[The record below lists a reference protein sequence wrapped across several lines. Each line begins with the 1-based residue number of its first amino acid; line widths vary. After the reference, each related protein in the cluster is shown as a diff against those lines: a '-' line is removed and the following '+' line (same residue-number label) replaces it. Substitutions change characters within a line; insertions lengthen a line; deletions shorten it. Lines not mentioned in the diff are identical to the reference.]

1 MEEQTRKSMHPL
13 TVGAAVA
20 IIVFCVAGVAAIMGW
35 VPTTIGHPGESA
47 SPPRADKAAPTPTSS
62 SAARPR
68 VEPAR
73 PARTMTAAAVCPDCG
88 VVESVREIESPGK
101 ASGVGAVGGAVV
113 GGVVG
118 NQVGGGR
125 GRDVMTVLGAVGG
138 ALAGNQIEKNVNKTK
153 SYAITVRLEDGTT
166 RVLHE
171 ATQPTWRPGDRVRI
185 VDGRLQANA

>member
-1 MEEQTRKSMHPL
+1 MEEQVRKPMHPL
-13 TVGAAVA
+13 TVGAAIA
-20 IIVFCVAGVAAIMGW
+20 IILFCAAGVAAIMGW
-35 VPTTIGHPGESA
+35 IPTTIGQPGEDA
-47 SPPRADKAAPTPTSS
+47 SPPKAVKSPPATPA
-62 SAARPR
+62 AARSR
-68 VEPAR
+68 AEPAR
-73 PARTMTAAAVCPDCG
+73 PARTVTTAAVCPDCG
-88 VVESVREIESPGK
+88 IVESVREIQTQGN

-125 GRDVMTVLGAVGG
+125 GRDAMTVLGAVGG
-138 ALAGNQIEKNVNKTK
+138 ALAGNQIEKNMKSTK

-171 ATQPTWRPGDRVRI
+171 ANLPTWRPGDKVRI

>member
-1 MEEQTRKSMHPL
+1 MEEQARKPMHPL

-20 IIVFCVAGVAAIMGW
+20 IILFCVAGVAAIMGW
-35 VPTTIGHPGESA
+35 IPTTIGHESA
-47 SPPRADKAAPTPTSS
+47 SPPQADKAAPTSTASS
-62 SAARPR
+62 SAARTR
-68 VEPAR
+68 AEPAR
-73 PARTMTAAAVCPDCG
+73 PARTVTAAAVCPDCG
-88 VVESVREIESPGK
+88 VVESVREIESQGK

-171 ATQPTWRPGDRVRI
+171 STLPTWRPGDRVRI
-185 VDGRLQANA
+185 VDGRLQSNA

>member
-1 MEEQTRKSMHPL
+1 MEEQARKPMHPL
-13 TVGAAVA
+13 TVGAAIA
-20 IIVFCVAGVAAIMGW
+20 IILFCAAGVAAIMGW
-35 VPTTIGHPGESA
+35 IPTTIGKSGEDA
-47 SPPRADKAAPTPTSS
+47 SPSQTVKSPPATPA
-62 SAARPR
+62 AARPR
-68 VEPAR
+68 AEPAR
-73 PARTMTAAAVCPDCG
+73 PARTVTAAAVCPDCG
-88 VVESVREIESPGK
+88 IVESVREVQTQGN

-125 GRDVMTVLGAVGG
+125 GRDAMTVLGAVGG
-138 ALAGNQIEKNVNKTK
+138 ALAGNQIEKNMKSTK

-171 ATQPTWRPGDRVRI
+171 ASLPTWRPGDKVRI

>member
-1 MEEQTRKSMHPL
+1 MEERPRKPMHPL
-13 TVGAAVA
+13 TVGAAIA
-20 IIVFCVAGVAAIMGW
+20 IILFCAAGVAAIMGW

-47 SPPRADKAAPTPTSS
+47 SPSQADKGAPAPT
-62 SAARPR
+62 AARTR
-68 VEPAR
+68 AEPVRA
-73 PARTMTAAAVCPDCG
+73 ARTVTAAAGCPDCG
-88 VVESVREIESPGK
+88 VVESVREVESQGK

-153 SYAITVRLEDGTT
+153 SYAITVRLEDGTA

-171 ATQPTWRPGDRVRI
+171 ATLPTWRPGDKVRI
-185 VDGRLQANA
+185 VDGRLQSNA